1 MAVRPFALESSQN
14 SFPRNG
20 EIVFSLRISTPRS
33 NGHFVYFVFLLF
45 LGDQSELHVSKA
57 HVSMAQWDGM
67 YTISLDAVAQE
78 LRNISM
84 LDKVPC

>member
-45 LGDQSELHVSKA
+45 LGDQSELY
-57 HVSMAQWDGM
+57 VSMAQWDGM